1 MEKEII
7 PIVSAAIVAGTTLVV
22 LIINKVVEY
31 FMWKSNLNR
40 KGEEKYLERKIDTLH
55 LTIVDIFELTAETL
69 TLGNE
74 SDQGISSTI
83 KEGFRNVDNTFR
95 KVIAKASPFLDKQI
109 MENEVRKIYMLTSEV
124 RELMI
129 QHEEEGNIQLPSSE
143 TLNYGYNQE
152 KTLEEIICT
161 HFFWLNEALHK
172 LNKRLAML
180 VNPVHKSQPQWKS
193 FVLVLSIIFNCL
205 LAIILIILWV

>member
-74 SDQGISSTI
+74 SDQGIRSTI
-83 KEGFRNVDNTFR
+83 KEGFKSVDDTFR
-95 KVIAKASPFLDKQI
+95 KVIAKASPFLDKKI
-109 MENEVRKIYMLTSEV
+109 MDNEVDHVYMLTASI
-124 RELMI
+124 RELMR
-129 QHEEEGNIQLPSSE
+129 QHDKEGNVKLSIIESQDF
-143 TLNYGYNQE
+143 GYKE
-152 KTLEEIICT
+152 IKTLEEVIRT
-161 HFFWLNEALHK
+161 HIFWLNEALHELK
-172 LNKRLAML
+172 DELAIL
-180 VNPVHKSQPQWKS
+180 VNPIQKSAPQWKS
-193 FVLVLSIIFNCL
+193 FAMILSIIVNCL
-205 LAIILIILWV
+205 LATALFFSLV